1 MGRRASRS
9 QRVTERGSSR
19 LIDCSAASTLAGVV
33 SCPSCAREAP
43 ESARFC
49 AFCGT
54 VLVPESIGREERKVV
69 SVVFV
74 DLVGHTSRSESAD
87 PEDVR
92 ALLAPYHARA
102 RAELERFGGKVEKFI
117 GDAVM
122 AVFGAPVSHED
133 DAERAVRG
141 ALAVRDVFV
150 EEGLDVRIAVNT
162 GEALVQL
169 SARPEAGESMV
180 AGDVVNTA
188 ARLQSAAPVNGVLV
202 GEATRRATD
211 RAIEYRDASYVKAKG
226 KAAPVACAEA
236 LRPRARHGVD
246 VSQHG
251 GAALVGR
258 ETERRLLVDALDRA
272 GRERSL
278 QLVTLVGAP
287 GIGKSRLV
295 WELYRELD
303 DRPGLVASWRQG
315 RALAYG
321 GGAFDVL
328 ADVVRAE
335 VGALETD
342 YAGAAR
348 ERLVGALAARSEDEG
363 ERAWLL
369 RALEPLV
376 GSGEGLTRDEAFGAW
391 QHFFELLAEERP
403 LVLVLEDLHW
413 ADEGTLDFVE
423 HLADWSTD
431 SPLLVLCTAR
441 PELLDRRPMW
451 GGGRLNT
458 QTISLAPLDDVA
470 TAKLLAH
477 VLGSPVVDAGVQQAL
492 IAQAGGNPLYA
503 EEFARMVAETGSAGE
518 VPPTVHGVIAARLDV
533 LPQSEK
539 SLLQDAS
546 VLGTVFWRGGVEAL
560 GSAVSDDVLVS
571 LTRRELLRRARAT
584 TVAGET
590 EFAFRHALVRDVA
603 YGQIPRAVRAEKHRL
618 AAEWIATTTAT
629 RADLVA
635 HHYLE
640 ALELT
645 EAAGGDSARLR
656 GPARAAL
663 TAAGDRSR
671 SLGALVDALA
681 LYRRALDL
689 APHDPDLMLRAA
701 TVSVD
706 SDGSGIDEAR
716 KAGMLYAEP
725 GNLVGAARAGVVVA
739 RGLWLQGDSPGA
751 QEAIADAVAQARLAG
766 DGAVLGEALEEQAR
780 GLMTAGRFEEAIVAA
795 EEAIELNIR
804 YDQPGPGVHA
814 RVTFATALGNLGDE
828 RALQLLEEVADE
840 ADRLNEPRALLRA
853 LNNISHLQWKDG
865 KLDVSWETWERARTR
880 VARFS
885 LASATSW
892 MTSNG
897 ASMALALGD
906 WAKAEALLDEY
917 YRVTGGEAYYLDPQ
931 SAKVRAVISY
941 ARGAPDAL
949 DELERLAGDIATVDP
964 QVGSGAVE
972 FLGVA
977 YGIEGRVAEALELAT
992 TLAAIPRL
1000 ARESNSTYPGLLS
1013 FLTGVDLT
1021 AGLGGASILAEAN
1034 KLLAAQRPTDALAI
1048 LDTIGARTEAAIVR
1062 LVLTQRRGSEP
1073 WATAAE
1079 AFFNDVGAT
1088 RFLRQIESQRAS

>member
-1 MGRRASRS
+1 MT
-9 QRVTERGSSR
+9 V
-19 LIDCSAASTLAGVV
+19 
-33 SCPSCAREAP
+33 CPSCGREAP
-43 ESARFC
+43 EGALFC

-54 VLVPESIGREERKVV
+54 VLVPEPTGREERKVV

-74 DLVGHTSRSESAD
+74 DLVGHTARSEAAD

-102 RAELERFGGKVEKFI
+102 RTELERFGGKVEKFI

-122 AVFGAPVSHED
+122 AVFGAPVAHED

-141 ALAVRDVFV
+141 ALAVRDAFV

-162 GEALVQL
+162 GEALVLL

-202 GEATRRATD
+202 GEATRRATE
-211 RAIEYRDASYVKAKG
+211 RAIEYRDALPVDAKG

-287 GIGKSRLV
+287 GMGKSRLV
-295 WELYRELD
+295 WELYRELEG
-303 DRPGLVASWRQG
+303 RPGLVASWRQG

-321 GGAFDVL
+321 GGAFDIL
-328 ADVVRAE
+328 ADVLRAE

-342 YAGAAR
+342 DAEAAR
-348 ERLVGALAARSEDEG
+348 GRLAEALAARSDDEV
-363 ERAWLL
+363 ERSWLL
-369 RALEPLV
+369 RALEPLL

-391 QHFFELLAEERP
+391 QRFFELLAEGRP

-431 SPLLVLCTAR
+431 SQLLVLCTAR

-451 GGGRLNT
+451 GGGRLNS
-458 QTISLAPLDDVA
+458 QTISLAPLDDTA
-470 TAKLLAH
+470 TAELLAH
-477 VLGSPVVDAGVQQAL
+477 VLGSPVVDAEVQQTL
-492 IAQAGGNPLYA
+492 LAQAGGNPLYA

-533 LPQSEK
+533 LPPSEK

-546 VLGTVFWRGGVEAL
+546 VLGKVFWRGGVEAL

-571 LTRRELLRRARAT
+571 LTRRELLRRARAS

-603 YGQIPRAVRAEKHRL
+603 YGQIPRAARADKHRR
-618 AAEWIATTTAT
+618 AAEWIAATSAT

-640 ALELT
+640 ALRLT
-645 EAAGGDSARLR
+645 EAAGSDGSSLR
-656 GPARAAL
+656 EPARVAL
-663 TAAGDRSR
+663 TAAGDRAR
-671 SLGALVDALA
+671 SLGAPDDALV
-681 LYRRALDL
+681 LYRRALEL
-689 APHDPDLMLRAA
+689 APDDADLLLKVAFA
-701 TVSVD
+701 GSD
-706 SDGSGIDEAR
+706 SDGSGLTEGQQAWT
-716 KAGMLYAEP
+716 LYAAA
-725 GNLVGAARAGVVVA
+725 GDSLGAARAAVAVA
-739 RGLWLQGDSPGA
+739 RCLWFTGDAPKA
-751 QEAIADAVAQARLAG
+751 QAAIADAVAQARLAE
-766 DGAVLGEALEEQAR
+766 DGALLGEALEEQAR
-780 GLMTAGRFEEAIVAA
+780 GLMTAGRNEEALAAA
-795 EEAIELNIR
+795 EEAIAHTTHHGLS
-804 YDQPGPGVHA
+804 GPAAHA
-814 RVTFATALGNLGDE
+814 RVTFATTLGTLGDD
-828 RALQLLEEVADE
+828 RCLPMLEEVAEE
-840 ADRLNEPRALLRA
+840 ADRLNESRALLRA
-853 LNNISHLQWKDG
+853 LSNISHLHWMAG
-865 KLDVSWETWERARTR
+865 RLDLSWQAWELARKR
-880 VARFS
+880 MARFS
-885 LASATSW
+885 LPIAASW
-892 MTSNG
+892 LTSNG
-897 ASMALALGD
+897 ASMALARGD
-906 WAKAEALLDEY
+906 WEQVPELLEEY
-917 YRVTGGEAYYLDPQ
+917 GRVTGTRASYLDPQ
-931 SAKVRAVISY
+931 NAKVRAVMAY
-941 ARGAPDAL
+941 ARGAPAAL
-949 DELERLAGDIATVDP
+949 DELEQLAVDISAGDQ
-964 QVGSGAVE
+964 QVGRDGIE

-977 YGIEGRVAEALELAT
+977 YALDGRPADATALAT
-992 TLAAIPRL
+992 RLAAT
-1000 ARESNSTYPGLLS
+1000 ATTESSSAYPGLLS
-1013 FLTGVDLT
+1013 LLTGIDVT
-1021 AGLGGASILAEAN
+1021 AGLNRVSPWQEAN
-1034 KLLAAQRPTDALAI
+1034 RLLTVERPQDALAI
-1048 LDTIGARTEAAIVR
+1048 LDEIGARTDAAIVR
-1062 LVLTQRRGSEP
+1062 LVLTQRQGSEP

-1079 AFFNDVGAT
+1079 AFFIEVGAT
-1088 RFLRQIESQRAS
+1088 RLLRQIESLRASRRSA